1 MIPTPARSWLF
12 TPGDRPNRF
21 ATARDCGADAM
32 ILDWE
37 DAVAPA
43 AKAEARTAVLDWL
56 NTGIPG
62 GPAVWVRINNRRS
75 DFWHDDL
82 TALAAAP
89 AHRLAGVLLP
99 KTQSGR
105 DVADTAVRVR
115 GGIAVVALIETA
127 LGVESATEIARAA
140 AVLALALGSADLR
153 LDAGLGDDDTGWIY
167 PRSRLV
173 FASRAAGL
181 RAPIDGPEMRLD
193 DVDAV
198 RRSAP
203 RARAFGFGAKLCL
216 HPRQIAA
223 VNEAFGYDDRQ
234 RSWAQRVVAA
244 ADTSAGAA
252 VRVDGE
258 MVDRPRLELARRILA
273 GTATLSTASPPQH
286 STDHLL

>member
-1 MIPTPARSWLF
+1 MTPTPARSWLF
-12 TPGDRPNRF
+12 TPGDRADRF
-21 ATARDCGADAM
+21 ANARDSGADAM

-56 NTGIPG
+56 NSSTP
-62 GPAVWVRINNRRS
+62 GPAVWVRINDRRS
-75 DFWHDDL
+75 DYWNDDL
-82 TALAAAP
+82 TALASAP

-99 KTQSGR
+99 MTQSRR
-105 DVADTAVRVR
+105 DIADTAARLR
-115 GGIAVVALIETA
+115 GAIAIVALIETA
-127 LGVESATEIARAA
+127 LGVESATEIARTPG
-140 AVLALALGSADLR
+140 VLALALGSADLR
-153 LDAGLGDDDTGWIY
+153 LDVGLGDDATGWIY

-181 RAPIDGPEMRLD
+181 RAPIDGPEIRLD

-198 RRSAP
+198 RRSATH
-203 RARAFGFGAKLCL
+203 ARALGFGAKLCL

-223 VNEAFGYDDRQ
+223 VNEAFGYDQRQ

-244 ADTSAGAA
+244 ADTSSGAA

-258 MVDRPRLELARRILA
+258 MVDRPRLALARRILA
-273 GTATLSTASPPQH
+273 STP
-286 STDHLL
+286 T

>member
-1 MIPTPARSWLF
+1 MTPTLARTWLF
-12 TPGDRPNRF
+12 TPGDRADRF
-21 ATARDCGADAM
+21 ATARDSGADAM

-43 AKAEARTAVLDWL
+43 AKAGARTAVLDWL
-56 NTGIPG
+56 NGSTPG
-62 GPAVWVRINNRRS
+62 PGVWVRVNDRRS
-75 DFWHDDL
+75 DLWHDDL

-89 AHRLAGVLLP
+89 AHRLAGVVLP

-105 DVADTAVRVR
+105 DVTDTTAHLR
-115 GGIAVVALIETA
+115 GGIPIMALIETA
-127 LGVESATEIARAA
+127 LGVENATEIAGTPG
-140 AVLALALGSADLR
+140 VLALALGSADLR

-198 RRSAP
+198 RRSAT
-203 RARAFGFGAKLCL
+203 RARALGFGAKLCL

-223 VNEAFGYDDRQ
+223 VNEAFGYDDTQ

-244 ADTSAGAA
+244 ADNTAGAA

-273 GTATLSTASPPQH
+273 DTAN
-286 STDHLL
+286 

>member
-1 MIPTPARSWLF
+1 MTPTPARSWLF
-12 TPGDRPNRF
+12 TPGDRADRF
-21 ATARDCGADAM
+21 ANARDSGADAM

-56 NTGIPG
+56 NSSTP
-62 GPAVWVRINNRRS
+62 GPAVWVRINDRRS
-75 DFWHDDL
+75 DYWNDDL
-82 TALAAAP
+82 TALASAP

-99 KTQSGR
+99 MTQSGR
-105 DVADTAVRVR
+105 DIADTAVHLR
-115 GGIAVVALIETA
+115 GAIAIVALIETA
-127 LGVESATEIARAA
+127 LGVESATEIAGAPG
-140 AVLALALGSADLR
+140 VLALALGSADLR

-181 RAPIDGPEMRLD
+181 WAPIDGPEMRLD
-193 DVDAV
+193 DVDGV
-198 RRSAP
+198 RRSATH
-203 RARAFGFGAKLCL
+203 ARALGFGAKLCL

-244 ADTSAGAA
+244 ADTSSGAA
-252 VRVDGE
+252 VPVDGE
-258 MVDRPRLELARRILA
+258 MVDRPRLALARRILA
-273 GTATLSTASPPQH
+273 STP
-286 STDHLL
+286 T

>member
-1 MIPTPARSWLF
+1 MIPAPARSWLF
-12 TPGDRPNRF
+12 TPGDRPDRF

-37 DAVAPA
+37 DAVAAA

-56 NTGIPG
+56 TSGIP
-62 GPAVWVRINNRRS
+62 GPAVWVRINDRHS

-105 DVADTAVRVR
+105 DTADTAVHLP
-115 GGIAVVALIETA
+115 GDIAIVAMIETA

-140 AVLALALGSADLR
+140 GVLALALGSADLR

-198 RRSAP
+198 RRSAT
-203 RARAFGFGAKLCL
+203 RARALGFGAKLCL

-223 VNEAFGYDDRQ
+223 VNDAFGYDDRQ

-244 ADTSAGAA
+244 ADTSVGGA

-273 GTATLSTASPPQH
+273 TTVT
-286 STDHLL
+286 

>member
-1 MIPTPARSWLF
+1 M
-12 TPGDRPNRF
+12 
-21 ATARDCGADAM
+21 
-32 ILDWE
+32 
-37 DAVAPA
+37 A
-43 AKAEARTAVLDWL
+43 ALPD
-56 NTGIPG
+56 
-62 GPAVWVRINNRRS
+62 PAVWVRINDRLS

-89 AHRLAGVLLP
+89 AHRLAGVVLP
-99 KTQSGR
+99 KTQSGC
-105 DVADTAVRVR
+105 DIADTAAHLR
-115 GGIAVVALIETA
+115 GDIAIVALIETA
-127 LGVESATEIARAA
+127 LGVESATEIASTPG
-140 AVLALALGSADLR
+140 VLALALGSADLR

-173 FASRAAGL
+173 FAIRAAGL

-198 RRSAP
+198 RRSAT
-203 RARAFGFGAKLCL
+203 RARALGFAAKLCL

-234 RSWAQRVVAA
+234 RHWAQRVVAA
-244 ADTSAGAA
+244 ADNRAGAA

-273 GTATLSTASPPQH
+273 STAN
-286 STDHLL
+286 

>member
-1 MIPTPARSWLF
+1 MTPTPARSWLF
-12 TPGDRPNRF
+12 TPGDRPDRF
-21 ATARDCGADAM
+21 ATARDSGADAM

-43 AKAEARTAVLDWL
+43 AKAKARTAVLDWL
-56 NTGIPG
+56 NGG
-62 GPAVWVRINNRRS
+62 VSGPAVWVRINDRRS
-75 DFWHDDL
+75 DFWNDDL
-82 TALAAAP
+82 TALASAP
-89 AHRLAGVLLP
+89 AHRLAGVVLP

-105 DVADTAVRVR
+105 DVADTVARL
-115 GGIAVVALIETA
+115 GGDIAIMALIESA
-127 LGVESATEIARAA
+127 LGVESATEIAGTPG
-140 AVLALALGSADLR
+140 VLALALGSADLR

-198 RRSAP
+198 RRSAT
-203 RARAFGFGAKLCL
+203 RARALGFGAKLCL

-223 VNEAFGYDDRQ
+223 VNEAFGYDDTQ

-244 ADTSAGAA
+244 ADSSAGAA

-273 GTATLSTASPPQH
+273 STAT
-286 STDHLL
+286 

>member
-1 MIPTPARSWLF
+1 MIPAVARSWLF
-12 TPGDRPNRF
+12 TPGDRADRF
-21 ATARDCGADAM
+21 ATARDSGADAM

-43 AKAEARTAVLDWL
+43 AKAKARTAVLDWL
-56 NTGIPG
+56 NSGTP

-75 DFWHDDL
+75 DSWNDDL

-89 AHRLAGVLLP
+89 AHRLAGVVLP

-105 DVADTAVRVR
+105 DVTDTAAHL
-115 GGIAVVALIETA
+115 GGNTAIMALIESA
-127 LGVESATEIARAA
+127 LGVENATAIAGTPG
-140 AVLALALGSADLR
+140 VLALALGSADLR

-198 RRSAP
+198 RRSAT
-203 RARAFGFGAKLCL
+203 RARALGFGAKLCL
-216 HPRQIAA
+216 HPRQVAA
-223 VNEAFGYDDRQ
+223 VNTAFGYDDTQ

-244 ADTSAGAA
+244 ADSSAGAA

-273 GTATLSTASPPQH
+273 STAT
-286 STDHLL
+286 

>member
-1 MIPTPARSWLF
+1 VTPTLARSWLF
-12 TPGDRPNRF
+12 TPGDRANRF
-21 ATARDCGADAM
+21 ATARDSGADAM

-43 AKAEARTAVLDWL
+43 AKAEARTTVLAWL
-56 NTGIPG
+56 STSNP
-62 GPAVWVRINNRRS
+62 GPAVWVRINDRLS

-89 AHRLAGVLLP
+89 VHRLGGVVLP

-105 DVADTAVRVR
+105 DVADTAAHLR
-115 GGIAVVALIETA
+115 GDIAIMALVETA
-127 LGVESATEIARAA
+127 LGVERAAEIASTPG
-140 AVLALALGSADLR
+140 VLALALGSADLR
-153 LDAGLGDDDTGWIY
+153 LDAGLGDDETGWIY

-181 RAPIDGPEMRLD
+181 RAPVDGPEMRLD
-193 DVDAV
+193 DLDAV
-198 RRSAP
+198 RRSAT
-203 RARAFGFGAKLCL
+203 RARAMGFAAKMCL
-216 HPRQIAA
+216 HPRQIAT

-234 RSWAQRVVAA
+234 RAWAQRVVAA

-252 VRVDGE
+252 LRVDGE

-273 GTATLSTASPPQH
+273 STAT
-286 STDHLL
+286 